1 MSMQTGSSKEVGLK
15 ADAVSLWGDF
25 VVSIANVA
33 PSSSVAFTLAIL
45 LSFAGHTSPL
55 AVLVVGIAMFF
66 VSVGYANLNRW
77 RAHAG
82 APYVWVSE
90 AVAPAIGIGTGLLNA
105 ITSTLANVGNITLAG
120 VYLLL
125 IIAPTSTF
133 SKPVT
138 WIIATA
144 IMGVLVWL
152 AIRGIRPTV
161 WLQMTFVVIEY
172 AAVISFVVLALIHEA
187 SHAGGASLPG
197 ISDFSISHSLGG
209 IGGFKGL
216 TEAAVVCG
224 FLYLGW
230 EATATLG
237 EESTKRKL
245 NPGRAMMLGTGFLTL
260 WYTFLIMVFQ
270 GIASQSTVQAHGSD
284 VLGYAGTLLVPGFW
298 GRALPLAVLIAV
310 LGTSQIQMVEPTP
323 GALRDGSRPPDPPSL
338 GQDEPRAPD
347 PLARAAHPGGH
358 PAHRAD
364 LLPGE
369 LVGDEGH
376 RLRDQRRRH
385 ARPVHVL
392 RHRAEQR
399 VVLPRR
405 AARQPELGRAGR
417 RAAPD
422 RRPVHG
428 RHLLL
433 RPDHTVGAGGLGG
446 RGGRADLVPAGLH
459 HPPDGEVVA
468 LLRRHRGAAP
478 AHVGRLVA
486 RGIAARPRR
495 VARRAGGGARPQR
508 AAGLHERYSVGAS
521 YGAPGQGRRVR
532 R

>member
-1 MSMQTGSSKEVGLK
+1 MSVQTGSNKEVGLK
-15 ADAVSLWGDF
+15 ADAVNLWGDF
-25 VVSIANVA
+25 IVSIANVA

-55 AVLVVGIAMFF
+55 AVLVVGIAMFL

-120 VYLLL
+120 VYLLF

-172 AAVISFVVLALIHEA
+172 AAIISFVVLALIHEA
-187 SHAGGASLPG
+187 SHAGGATLPG

-230 EATATLG
+230 EATAVLG
-237 EESTKRKL
+237 EESTKRKI

-310 LGTSQIQMVEPTP
+310 LGTCQIQMVEPSRVLYAMARDRLIPHIWGRMSREHQTP
-323 GALRDGSRPPDPPSL
+323 WVGLVILAAIPPIVLIFYLANASATKAIGYVISADGMLGLFMYFVIALSSVWFYRAELRGSLSSL
-338 GQDEPRAPD
+338 A
-347 PLARAAHPGGH
+347 
-358 PAHRAD
+358 
-364 LLPGE
+364 
-369 LVGDEGH
+369 LVG
-376 RLRDQRRRH
+376 
-385 ARPVHVL
+385 
-392 RHRAEQR
+392 
-399 VVLPRR
+399 VLP
-405 AARQPELGRAGR
+405 
-417 RAAPD
+417 
-422 RRPVHG
+422 
-428 RHLLL
+428 LL
-433 RPDHTVGAGGLGG
+433 GGLFMG
-446 RGGRADLVPAGLH
+446 AIFFYGLTTQSA
-459 HPPDGEVVA
+459 PVAWVAVSGVA
-468 LLRRHRGAAP
+468 LAYVLGFIIRQTARSSPFFADIAERRKPTSADSWREESQQD
-478 AHVGRLVA
+478 
-486 RGIAARPRR
+486 R
-495 VARRAGGGARPQR
+495 VA
-508 AAGLHERYSVGAS
+508 
-521 YGAPGQGRRVR
+521 
-532 R
+532 